1 MATRIDAVVS
11 ARGGWRRSHSAL
23 RLAVDAARGA
33 LERTGRRP
41 TDVQLL
47 INAGLFRDRNLGEP
61 ALAPLIQ
68 EDLGAN
74 PEDPHPGRRGTFS
87 FDVANGACGM
97 LSALQV
103 ADGFLRA
110 RTVDTVLVVTSDA
123 DPGHG
128 LAPEFPFD
136 PAGGALLCSWSED
149 RPGLGAFRWHTSA
162 DCGRSFRATL
172 GEGGGRNVLAV
183 HEEPEFASEA
193 GKIAAGA
200 ALEVLEHHGVDV
212 ADVDLV
218 VASPSRGAYRG
229 AFSAATGIPCDRVV
243 SAGPRLHT
251 VGFVAALELASSSG
265 RLAAS
270 RTVLFV
276 CGGAGVTAG
285 AALYRP

>member
-1 MATRIDAVVS
+1 MATVIEAVVG
-11 ARGGWRRSHSAL
+11 ARGGWRGRHSAL

-33 LERTGRRP
+33 LERTGRKP
-41 TDVQLL
+41 SDVQLL
-47 INAGLFRDRNLGEP
+47 INAGLFRDHNLGEP

-74 PEDPHPGRRGTFS
+74 PEDPRPGRRGTFS
-87 FDVANGACGM
+87 FDVANGACGV

-136 PAGGALLCSWSED
+136 AAGGALLCSWSGD
-149 RPGLGAFRWHTSA
+149 NRGLGSFRWHTSA

-183 HEEPEFASEA
+183 REEPEFAPEA
-193 GKIAAGA
+193 GKTAAAA
-200 ALEVLEHHGVDV
+200 ALEVLQHDGLEA

-218 VASPSRGAYRG
+218 VASPDRATFRG
-229 AFSAATGIPCDRVV
+229 AFCDATGIPCDRVV

-251 VGFVAALELASSSG
+251 VGFVAALERASASG
-265 RLAAS
+265 RLAVS
-270 RTVLFV
+270 RNVLFV

>member
-1 MATRIDAVVS
+1 MATLIEAVVT
-11 ARGGWRRSHSAL
+11 ARGGWRRRHSAL

-33 LERTGRRP
+33 LEMTGRCP
-41 TDVQLL
+41 TEVQLL
-47 INAGLFRDRNLGEP
+47 VNAGLFRDRNLGEP

-87 FDVANGACGM
+87 FDVANGACGV

-103 ADGFLRA
+103 ADRFLRA

-149 RPGLGAFRWHTSA
+149 RSGLGSFRWHTSA
-162 DCGRSFRATL
+162 DCGQLFRATL
-172 GEGGGRNVLAV
+172 GEGEGRNVLAI
-183 HEEPEFASEA
+183 HEEPEFAPEA
-193 GKIAAGA
+193 GKAAA
-200 ALEVLEHHGVDV
+200 VASLELLEHEGVEA

-218 VASPSRGAYRG
+218 VASPDRDTYRE
-229 AFSAATGIPCDRVV
+229 AFSAETGIPCDRVV

-251 VGFVAALELASSSG
+251 VGFVAALEFASASG

>member
-1 MATRIDAVVS
+1 MATLIDAVVT
-11 ARGGWRRSHSAL
+11 ARGGWRRRHSAL

-33 LERTGRRP
+33 LERTGRHP
-41 TDVQLL
+41 SDVQLL

-74 PEDPHPGRRGTFS
+74 PEDPHPGHRGTFS
-87 FDVANGACGM
+87 FDVANGACGV

-103 ADGFLRA
+103 ADRFLRA
-110 RTVDTVLVVTSDA
+110 RSVDTVLVVTSDA

-149 RPGLGAFRWHTSA
+149 RPGLGSFRWHTSA
-162 DCGRSFRATL
+162 DRGQLFRATV
-172 GEGGGRNVLAV
+172 GECGGGNVLAV
-183 HEEPEFASEA
+183 REQPEFAPEA
-193 GKIAAGA
+193 GRTAAVA
-200 ALEVLEHHGVDV
+200 SLEVLEHHGLEA

-218 VASPSRGAYRG
+218 VANPDRDAFGE
-229 AFSAATGIPCDRVV
+229 AFSSETGIPRDRVV

-251 VGFVAALELASSSG
+251 VGFVAALELASASG
-265 RLAAS
+265 RLASS

-276 CGGAGVTAG
+276 SGGAGVTAG
-285 AALYRP
+285 AALYRH